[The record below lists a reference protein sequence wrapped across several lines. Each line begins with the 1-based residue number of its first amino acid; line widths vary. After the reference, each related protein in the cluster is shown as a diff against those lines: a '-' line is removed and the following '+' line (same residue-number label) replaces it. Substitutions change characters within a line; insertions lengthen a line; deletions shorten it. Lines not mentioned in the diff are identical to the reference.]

1 MAHIK
6 FTDRTIASLKSNTL
20 RTDYWDD
27 SLPGFGLRI
36 TPNGDKTFC
45 VKYRIARM
53 QRRFTLG
60 RYPAIGLATARE
72 MARDAFELVRKGTD
86 PATAKRETERETLEQ
101 ERKAQEQDRLLRE
114 YEQNIFK
121 RLSHDYL
128 ELYAKPKKRSWKTD
142 EWYIEKVLNPEFGNR
157 PLADIKRRE
166 IRELLDRL
174 VAEGTG
180 VKANRVLACARKI
193 WNWGISKDRVESN
206 PCHGISRPGEEHQ
219 RERVLSEDEIRTIW
233 KALDQ
238 EKVIMAATFRLRLLT
253 AQRGA
258 EVHAMRWKDIENEW
272 WTIPAEFSKN
282 RLSHRVPLSPQA
294 IRILEQVRKIT
305 EEQDK
310 KNGRQ
315 PSEWVFPNPI
325 RRSDHISECQKL
337 ARRVRKETVID
348 FKAHDFRRTAASK
361 MAGMGVPRL
370 VIGKIL
376 NHIEPGVTK
385 VYDRYSYDKEKQ
397 EALNAW
403 GLKVSRIVSSLEL
416 VNAEQSDLKERLQG

>member
-1 MAHIK
+1 MAQIK
-6 FTDRTIASLKSNTL
+6 FTDRTIYSLKSNIV
-20 RTDYWDD
+20 RMDYWDD

-45 VKYRIARM
+45 VKYRIAGK

-86 PATAKRETERETLEQ
+86 PALAKREAEQATFEQ
-101 ERKAQEQDRLLRE
+101 ERKALEQERLLRE

-128 ELYAKPKKRSWKTD
+128 EQYAKPKKRSWKTD

-174 VAEGTG
+174 VAEGTEI
-180 VKANRVLACARKI
+180 KANRVLACARKI
-193 WNWGISKDRVESN
+193 WNWGISKDRAESN
-206 PCHGISRPGEEHQ
+206 PCHGISRPGEERQ
-219 RERVLSEDEIRTIW
+219 RDRVLSEDEIKTIW
-233 KALDQ
+233 KALDD
-238 EKVIMAATFRLRLLT
+238 EKLLMAATFRLRLLT

-258 EVHAMRWKDIENEW
+258 EVHALRWKDIDGEW

-294 IRILEQVRKIT
+294 MRILEQVRKIT

-310 KNGRQ
+310 KFGRQ

-325 RRSDHISECQKL
+325 RRKDHISECQKL
-337 ARRVRKETVID
+337 ARRVRTESQID
-348 FKAHDFRRTAASK
+348 FKAHDFRRTAASM
-361 MAGMGVPRL
+361 MAKMGVPRL

-385 VYDRYSYDKEKQ
+385 VYDRYSYDREKQ
-397 EALNAW
+397 EALDAW
-403 GLKVSRIVSSLEL
+403 GARVSRIVSGLEL
-416 VNAEQSDLKERLQG
+416 VKTELSGG